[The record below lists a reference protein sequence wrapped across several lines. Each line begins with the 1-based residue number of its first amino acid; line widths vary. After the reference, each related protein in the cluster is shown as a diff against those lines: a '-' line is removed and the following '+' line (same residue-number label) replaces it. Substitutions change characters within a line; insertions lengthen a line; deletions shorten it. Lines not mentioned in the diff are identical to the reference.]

1 MICFVKHQDIDPAK
15 WDDAVLSSRFSSRL
29 ATFELLNALTAD
41 AGWDA
46 LIEDDYAAV
55 MPLPRRVKWGVPY
68 IYTPFFISGLG
79 IFSPK
84 TVDADKTSTFFH
96 SIPCKFRQVDLILN
110 TENDPSLLDTDLL
123 QCVSHRLNLQQPY
136 PTLFQSFSQNT
147 KRNIKTAQRHSLSLT
162 ENPDILEQTI
172 ELFKAYRG
180 KSKAVNFRKRD
191 YETLHRAAMS
201 LHKAGALDL
210 RGALTPTGELAAGAL
225 FLKEPGRTL
234 FWFSGRNGS
243 LSVSC
248 PMFFI
253 INEYIKENAGK
264 NIMLDFNGSSDENV
278 ARLYRSFGG
287 MPYQIPMIH
296 YSAPWAGQWLVKLYR
311 KLKG

>member
-1 MICFVKHQDIDPAK
+1 MIRFVRHRDIDPVK
-15 WDDAVLSSRFSSRL
+15 WDSTVLSSRFASRL
-29 ATFELLNALTAD
+29 ATFGLLNTLTTD

-55 MPLPRRVKWGVPY
+55 MPLPRRIKWGVPY

-84 TVDADKTSTFFH
+84 TVDASKTSTFFYA
-96 SIPCKFRQVDLILN
+96 IPRKFRQVDLILN
-110 TENDPSLLDTDLL
+110 TENDTSLLGTDIL
-123 QCVSHRLNLQQPY
+123 QCVSHRLGLQQPY

-147 KRNIKTAQRHSLSLT
+147 KRNIKIALRHSLSIT

-172 ELFKAYRG
+172 RLFRKYRG
-180 KSKAVNFRKRD
+180 KSKAVNFRDRD
-191 YETLHRAAMS
+191 YDTLRKTAV
-201 LHKAGALDL
+201 LLLKAGALDL
-210 RGALTPTGELAAGAL
+210 RGAITPTGELAAGAL

-234 FWFSGRNGS
+234 FWFSGRDGS
-243 LSVSC
+243 LSSSC

-253 INEYIKENAGK
+253 LNEYIKENAGK
-264 NIMLDFNGSSDENV
+264 NLILDFNGSSDENV

-287 MPYQIPMIH
+287 APYQIPMIH
-296 YSAPWAGQWLVKLYR
+296 HSAPWAGQWLIKRYR
-311 KLKG
+311 NLKG

>member
-1 MICFVKHQDIDPAK
+1 MICFVRHQDIDPAK
-15 WDDAVLSSRFSSRL
+15 WDSTVLSSRFSSLL
-29 ATFELLNALTAD
+29 ATFEYINALTAD
-41 AGWDA
+41 SGWDA

-55 MPLPRRVKWGVPY
+55 MPLPRRKKLGVPY

-84 TVDADKTSTFFH
+84 SVDSRKTLAFFH
-96 SIPCKFRQVDLILN
+96 AIPHRFRQVDLILN
-110 TENDPSLLDTDLL
+110 TENDPSLLETDIL
-123 QCVSHRLNLQQPY
+123 QGVSHRLNLLPPY

-147 KRNIKTAQRHSLSLT
+147 KRNIKTAQRHLLSIT
-162 ENPDILEQTI
+162 DNPDILEHTI
-172 ELFKAYRG
+172 NLFRKYRG
-180 KSKAVNFRKRD
+180 QSKSVNFRNRD
-191 YETLHRAAMS
+191 YETLRKTALMV
-201 LHKAGALDL
+201 HKAGALDL

-225 FLKEPGRTL
+225 FLKEPHRTL
-234 FWFSGRNGS
+234 FWFSGRDGS
-243 LSVSC
+243 LSSSC

-253 INEYIKENAGK
+253 LNEYIKENAGK
-264 NIMLDFNGSSDENV
+264 DLVLDFNGSSDENV

-296 YSAPWAGQWLVKLYR
+296 YSAPWAGQWVVKLYR

>member
-15 WDDAVLSSRFSSRL
+15 WNSTVLSSRFSSQL
-29 ATFELLNALTAD
+29 ATFDLLNALTAD

-55 MPLPRRVKWGVPY
+55 MPLPRRAKWGIHY
-68 IYTPFFISGLG
+68 AYTPFFISGLG
-79 IFSPK
+79 IFSPQ
-84 TVDADKTSTFFH
+84 TVDARKTSSFFH
-96 SIPCKFRQVDLILN
+96 AIPQKFRQVDLIMN
-110 TENDPSLLDTDLL
+110 PGNDLSLLNATILP
-123 QCVSHRLNLQQPY
+123 CVSHHLNLQQPY

-147 KRNIKTAQRHSLSLT
+147 KRNIKTAQRHSLSIT
-162 ENPDILEQTI
+162 ENPGILEPTI
-172 ELFKAYRG
+172 NLFRKFRG
-180 KSKAVNFRKRD
+180 QSKAVNFRSRD
-191 YETLHRAAMS
+191 YETLRKTAVL
-201 LHKAGALDL
+201 LHQAGTLDL

-234 FWFSGRNGS
+234 FWFSGRDGN
-243 LSVSC
+243 LSSSC

-253 INEYIKENAGK
+253 LNEYIKENAGK
-264 NIMLDFNGSSDENV
+264 NLILDFNGSSDENV

-287 MPYQIPMIH
+287 IPCQIPMIH
-296 YSAPWAGQWLVKLYR
+296 YSTPWAGQWLVKLYR

>member
-1 MICFVKHQDIDPAK
+1 MIRFVRHQDIDPAK
-15 WDDAVLSSRFSSRL
+15 WDSTVLSSRFASRL
-29 ATFELLNALTAD
+29 ATFELLNTLTAY

-55 MPLPRRVKWGVPY
+55 MPLPHRIRWGVPY

-84 TVDADKTSTFFH
+84 TVDARKTSTFFH
-96 SIPCKFRQVDLILN
+96 AIPHKFRQVDLILN
-110 TENDPSLLDTDLL
+110 IENDTSLLDTDIL
-123 QCVSHRLNLQQPY
+123 QCVSHQLGLQQPY
-136 PTLFQSFSQNT
+136 PTLFHSFSQNT
-147 KRNIKTAQRHSLSLT
+147 KRNIRTAQRHSLSIT
-162 ENPDILEQTI
+162 DNPDVLDYTI
-172 ELFKAYRG
+172 NLFRKYRG
-180 KSKAVNFRKRD
+180 KSKAVNFRDCD
-191 YETLHRAAMS
+191 YDTLRKTAVL

-234 FWFSGRNGS
+234 FWFSGRDGS
-243 LSVSC
+243 LSSAC

-253 INEYIKENAGK
+253 LNEYIKENAGE
-264 NIMLDFNGSSDENV
+264 NLILDFNGSSDENV

-287 MPYQIPMIH
+287 TPYQIPMIH
-296 YSAPWAGQWLVKLYR
+296 HSVPWAGQCLVKLYR